1 MCADGQSEVLQ
12 AAKAAHQHAEMA
24 ASVAGTLAELVC
36 QLPSG
41 EAVGQ
46 LLYPVLGRAVLR
58 AAPASVRQDDIH
70 RRC

>member
-1 MCADGQSEVLQ
+1 MAT
-12 AAKAAHQHAEMA
+12 HQHAEMA
-24 ASVAGTLAELVC
+24 AGIAGTLAELVR
-36 QLPSG
+36 QLPGG

-58 AAPASVRQDDIH
+58 AAPAPIRQDDIH